1 MRSERELWALFGL
14 PPGADSKDL
23 KRAYR
28 QLTKRYHPDSS
39 KDPATAKRFSRVVRV
54 YKMLSGKAAQA
65 PVSIRETAPAE
76 TDEEDLFA
84 LGTEYTLSK
93 NPAERTRAV
102 KSLGLSG
109 KKSAYIFLRK
119 ALYDDSPEVAAQAV
133 RSVAFLGIRQ
143 ADGEIASLFSR
154 ADPGLKTMILE
165 TARSTGEPV
174 FLATL
179 RAAQTDPDEGIASL
193 ASEVLAAFR
202 RRSGA

>member
-14 PPGADSKDL
+14 PPGADSRDL

-39 KDPATAKRFSRVVRV
+39 KDPATAKRFSRMVRV
-54 YKMLSGKAAQA
+54 YKMLSVKAAQT
-65 PVSIRETAPAE
+65 SNTLRECAKSE
-76 TDEEDLFA
+76 MEEEDLFA
-84 LGTEYTLSK
+84 LGTEFTLSK
-93 NPAERTRAV
+93 NPGDRAQAV
-102 KSLGLSG
+102 KRLGLSG

-119 ALYDDSPEVAAQAV
+119 ALYDDSAEVAAQAV

-154 ADPGLKTMILE
+154 ADSGLKKTILE

-174 FLATL
+174 FLTTL
-179 RAAQTDPDEGIASL
+179 KAAQTDPDKEIAAQ
-193 ASEVLAAFR
+193 ASEALTALQR
-202 RRSGA
+202 